1 MKTEG
6 AYLSEQKNPSEF
18 VNLVDPPMCNPIR
31 QTIDHTRW
39 RPAIIRQLGCELT
52 SPMTSPWSPADGT
65 HQLLCCSC
73 SSCNWFLHL
82 KVSAFVRIQLLRT
95 TKFRKKIKT
104 TIQGRIVQ
112 FEFET
117 TQILWWMP
125 ERNALKFLS
134 KVWQIWNGMQPRVCS
149 WCELMFNGPRRYLG
163 EEHSLLLARLQH
175 SNSRIRVEL
184 FKAMLTSE
192 QC

>member
-1 MKTEG
+1 MCQNK
-6 AYLSEQKNPSEF
+6 KNPSEF
-18 VNLVDPPMCNPIR
+18 VNLVDPPMRNPIR

-95 TKFRKKIKT
+95 TKFRGKKSRQP
-104 TIQGRIVQ
+104 IQGRIVQ

-117 TQILWWMP
+117 SQILWWMP

-134 KVWQIWNGMQPRVCS
+134 KGGQIWNGMQPRARAPDASSCS
-149 WCELMFNGPRRYLG
+149 MDLDG
-163 EEHSLLLARLQH
+163 
-175 SNSRIRVEL
+175 I
-184 FKAMLTSE
+184 
-192 QC
+192 

>member
-52 SPMTSPWSPADGT
+52 SPMTSPWSPAGGT

-95 TKFRKKIKT
+95 TKFRKKNQDNDSGAYS
-104 TIQGRIVQ
+104 TIR
-112 FEFET
+112 
-117 TQILWWMP
+117 
-125 ERNALKFLS
+125 
-134 KVWQIWNGMQPRVCS
+134 IWNNSDSLMDAREKRTEISQQSVTDLKWDATARVL
-149 WCELMFNGPRRYLG
+149 LMRA
-163 EEHSLLLARLQH
+163 HVQW
-175 SNSRIRVEL
+175 
-184 FKAMLTSE
+184 T
-192 QC
+192 